1 MTDERMID
9 EATEAEGP
17 GTGLGRRDFLKRSA
31 LTGAVAW
38 SAPTV
43 LSLPGGAAWAQ
54 AYPCCSADADGL
66 IVRVPDNG
74 DIVNVDLPGGPNE
87 YVLDTGEGG
96 IVLLGGLE
104 IRVQVIT
111 ARTDE
116 QADGCTA
123 VAEIANLSISG
134 DPLGNLDPIQLRVLT
149 AEGSAPCPP
158 CGVTTA
164 ETSIA
169 QLTLGSLGTPPPL
182 LDLSACNLTV
192 DLSPI
197 VKLDIG
203 KQVCEGNTLTASAL
217 ELVLLDGLAEVIASR
232 VTLTSDECPCDT
244 CGEGGN
250 NLLDLTGLLN
260 GVNVNL

>member
-1 MTDERMID
+1 MTDEHMID
-9 EATEAEGP
+9 DPTETEAAGS
-17 GTGLGRRDFLKRSA
+17 GLGRRDFLKRSA

-54 AYPCCSADADGL
+54 TYCCSAEADGL

-96 IVLLGGLE
+96 IVLLGGIE

-116 QADGCTA
+116 PQGGPCTA

-158 CGVTTA
+158 CNGGTTA
-164 ETSIA
+164 DTSILE
-169 QLTLGSLGTPPPL
+169 LTLGSLGTPPPL

-232 VTLTSDECPCDT
+232 VRLTSRECPCET
-244 CGEGGN
+244 CGDGN
-250 NLLDLTGLLN
+250 NLLDLTGLLD
-260 GVNVNL
+260 GVNLNL